1 MMKKIKSKLN
11 QKGFSLIELMVV
23 IVIMLILAAIA
34 IPAFMGVIQDS
45 RDSAATANAR
55 TVVSLAQ
62 LEVNKVEGTTGLVKA
77 DILKEAGIT
86 DSTEQG
92 YFTIHVD
99 GDLKVTVVY
108 DNGNTSVTIPE
119 DGVVTGTTEIP

>member
-1 MMKKIKSKLN
+1 MKKIKSKLN

-55 TVVSLAQ
+55 TVLSLTQ
-62 LEVNKVEGTTGLVKA
+62 LEVNKAESIDPSNWTMTFSEVVEA
-77 DILKEAGIT
+77 AGIT
-86 DSTEQG
+86 DATEISYFSFAQIGST
-92 YFTIHVD
+92 
-99 GDLKVTVVY
+99 LTVSITY
-108 DNGNTSVTIPE
+108 DNGNTTVTVPE
-119 DGVVTGTTEIP
+119 P